1 MQNFLRD
8 QSRNKISQNM
18 VLATLS
24 FLDWFGLSLAI
35 TTATSDIIVQALQTL
50 TEYCQGPCQANQAC
64 IASYETNGIDII
76 VKELLLVDA
85 SSSKADMPKMNQEIE
100 EDFVEL
106 RFEAAIMLLSLME
119 TRDDQTIHS
128 RILLSMNGE
137 IELLMDTIVNMYVAA
152 GDHVPRGTEE
162 LEGNT
167 CTFNREVGHVLY
179 ILAVTLCAHDER
191 LMKIINADQIN
202 SNAYEEMRV
211 FAEPISDSGRT
222 NADDEAALLI
232 EDADSATVLNRGGI
246 LDYYAMHTNIIE
258 IYRNKKS
265 ETLVFPVPPVSCYLT
280 VASRKAVFK
289 ETLVDNEGSKVP
301 AFFTQSIQLQQE
313 MMWQRKLVAARG
325 FDYITVKMRIWQ
337 EIGTF
342 LAFFQNSLVALCF
355 PFESGSLK
363 VQQESICSG
372 LSPSFRHSVLSWTY
386 AVVSVVVLGY
396 VTHQGKPLKIWRR
409 AALQNALLAWSY
421 RLVLSGRVTE
431 TSVMVGGCQVVNAF
445 VLLVSFFG
453 NNMATI
459 LASIKGA
466 RLQENMETAVAEHGV
481 EDEGVAP
488 TWVDIVR
495 YAPSNV
501 RRDAAYHL
509 SYFSICFL
517 GLTWQLA
524 PGAQYGEF
532 WYSLLLLDYVVT
544 SPTLKSVIEAVTTPY
559 LSLSMTFLLAIILV
573 YLFAILGYIFL
584 RDDFTLD
591 LDGDAVHTQVCTTL
605 FRCILNVFHHGL
617 RSGGGVGDILRP
629 VDWVD
634 QTYPVR
640 VIYDM
645 LFWIFV
651 VLIVLNLLLGIII
664 DTFAEIRKEKEI
676 KADLLRNNC
685 FICGISRLD
694 FDKNSATTFNEHVN
708 KVHNMWSYLNFL
720 VLLRTK
726 PATEL
731 TGPESSVYAMINN
744 KPEADLSWFP
754 RFSRD

>member
-1 MQNFLRD
+1 
-8 QSRNKISQNM
+8 
-18 VLATLS
+18 
-24 FLDWFGLSLAI
+24 
-35 TTATSDIIVQALQTL
+35 
-50 TEYCQGPCQANQAC
+50 
-64 IASYETNGIDII
+64 
-76 VKELLLVDA
+76 
-85 SSSKADMPKMNQEIE
+85 
-100 EDFVEL
+100 
-106 RFEAAIMLLSLME
+106 
-119 TRDDQTIHS
+119 
-128 RILLSMNGE
+128 
-137 IELLMDTIVNMYVAA
+137 
-152 GDHVPRGTEE
+152 
-162 LEGNT
+162 
-167 CTFNREVGHVLY
+167 
-179 ILAVTLCAHDER
+179 
-191 LMKIINADQIN
+191 
-202 SNAYEEMRV
+202 
-211 FAEPISDSGRT
+211 
-222 NADDEAALLI
+222 
-232 EDADSATVLNRGGI
+232 

-280 VASRKAVFK
+280 VASRKTVFK

-301 AFFTQSIQLQQE
+301 AFFERSIQLQQE

-342 LAFFQNSLVALCF
+342 LAFFQNGLVALCF
-355 PFESGSLK
+355 PFESGELK
-363 VQQESICSG
+363 VQQESVCFG
-372 LSPSFRHSVLSWTY
+372 LTPSVRHGVLSWAY
-386 AVVSVVVLGY
+386 AIVSVIVLGY
-396 VTHQGKPLKIWRR
+396 VWWSSHQGKRLKMWRR
-409 AALQNALLAWSY
+409 AALQNAMLAWSY
-421 RLVLSGRVTE
+421 RLVLSGHVTE

-459 LASIKGA
+459 LASVKSA
-466 RLQENMETAVAEHGV
+466 RIRDNAEIVTGHDV

-488 TWVDIVR
+488 TWLDIVR
-495 YAPSNV
+495 NAPSTV
-501 RRDAAYHL
+501 RQDAAYYL
-509 SYFSICFL
+509 SYTLICFL

-524 PGAQYGEF
+524 PGSQYGEF
-532 WYSLLLLDYVVT
+532 WYALLLLDYVIT
-544 SPTLKSVIEAVTTPY
+544 NPTLKSVIEAVTTPY
-559 LSLSMTFLLAIILV
+559 LSLSLTFLLAIILV
-573 YLFAILGYIFL
+573 YLFAILGYMFL
-584 RDDFTLD
+584 REDFTQD
-591 LDGDAVHTQVCTTL
+591 IDGDGVHTQVCTTL

-617 RSGGGVGDILRP
+617 RSGGGVGDFLRP

-694 FDKNSATTFNEHVN
+694 FDKNSATTFDEHVG

-731 TGPESSVYAMINN
+731 TGPESSVHAMINN